1 MTARAVAG
9 RSVALAVAYTVAV
22 LDDGQAQLVALVPAD
37 RWLSGPF
44 GDHGSSPWGL
54 LALRGP

>member
-1 MTARAVAG
+1 MTARAVTG
-9 RSVALAVAYTVAV
+9 RSVALAVVYTVAV
-22 LDDGQAQLVALVPAD
+22 LDDRQAQLVALVPAD

-44 GDHGSSPWGL
+44 GSSPWGL